1 MKITKE
7 DVFTKEQFLKSN
19 TMKWSKDVIEA
30 VLEDEKS
37 YQKLE
42 AEKKKKKYLE
52 GKRKGEMK

>member
-1 MKITKE
+1 MKIIKE

-30 VLEDEKS
+30 VLEDEKN

-42 AEKKKKKYLE
+42 AEKKIKNYLE
-52 GKRKGEMK
+52 GKRKGEVK

>member
-7 DVFTKEQFLKSN
+7 DVFTKEQFLKRN
-19 TMKWSKDVIEA
+19 TMKWGKDVIEA

-42 AEKKKKKYLE
+42 AEKKIKNYLE
-52 GKRKGEMK
+52 GKRKGEVK

>member
-42 AEKKKKKYLE
+42 AKKKIKNY
-52 GKRKGEMK
+52 

>member
-42 AEKKKKKYLE
+42 AEKKIKNYLE
-52 GKRKGEMK
+52 GKRKGEVK

>member
-1 MKITKE
+1 MKITKQ

-42 AEKKKKKYLE
+42 AEKKIKNYLE
-52 GKRKGEMK
+52 GKRKGEVK